1 MDKPQAEVDYEAL
14 LLLWMHD
21 PVDKAWDIHG
31 HVARAARYASTVL
44 GSEVTREGLK
54 FEADG
59 MASAYER
66 LPLMDGGAGGY
77 KIQVQRGSLEL
88 RHPLSGKMRHLQLEE
103 SRPDLTEAYRRSV
116 SGAVT
121 NQQKFLA
128 LWSKLPGEA
137 ARVAPGIERIP
148 ADTRNPDHTIWQ
160 HLDTTAGIGLT
171 KLPGGGGIALLR
183 FQLGPVQKFISASRS
198 IADLMTSSYLL
209 CDLTFAGIEAVLERC
224 GPTAI
229 VSPSLRGLAHMNR
242 WLRSKGIEVDED
254 KEALAR
260 ASIPNLFLA
269 IVPVNWADS
278 LQEGILENVKR
289 RWAEIC
295 ESVRQRVDRELGKE
309 FPGWDQNWQAQ
320 VENYF
325 ELNCV
330 AFRLADFKPKTF
342 GLELDDKGVKALQQ
356 LTKYQNSGEA
366 GLWQAAVSYSA
377 LLMEAQRRIQH
388 IPQYA
393 VSGAIQEKCSL
404 LGSYERLGPD
414 TSAEQ
419 DRFWKAVHSLDGGER
434 EDAGQESD
442 RMSAIALVKRRAL
455 KDHYRPRY
463 GITLP
468 EALDTHAMAKRSKA
482 PNPTAYY
489 AMLMMDGDEMGK
501 WLSGQKSPKLRDVLE
516 TGAREWFEKKGAG
529 EALEERRPVSP
540 ALHETISAGLNR
552 FSTRSVP
559 EIIQNHNGVLIYS
572 GGDDVLAALPLDRG
586 LAAAM
591 AIERAFREDD
601 VMGETAT
608 ISAGLVIAHSREDL
622 RLVLE
627 AARASEKRAKQE
639 GRNRLALTVMRRNGE
654 QATVVAPWSLA
665 PRMDALRLKFL
676 HTEATDR
683 WSYRMRTQQ
692 AIWSVLPE
700 GAFAQE
706 LRRQI
711 LKSEAKDQSF
721 LEDWQEFRKVSP
733 GPIGAAGLAFL
744 QWIQSCSFLARTGD
758 QRED

>member
-1 MDKPQAEVDYEAL
+1 MDRSQLEVDYEAM

-31 HVARAARYASTVL
+31 HVARAARYATAVL
-44 GSEVTREGLK
+44 GREVTAQGLK
-54 FEADG
+54 FGADG
-59 MASAYER
+59 LASAYER
-66 LPLMDGGAGGY
+66 LPLMDGREGGY
-77 KIQVQRGSLEL
+77 KVEVRRGSLEL

-116 SGAVT
+116 VGAES

-128 LWSKLPGEA
+128 LWSRLPAEA
-137 ARVAPGIERIP
+137 ARLAPGIERIP

-171 KLPGGGGIALLR
+171 KLAGGGGIALLR
-183 FQLGPVQKFISASRS
+183 FQLGPVQKFIAASRS

-209 CDLTFAGIEAVLERC
+209 SDLTFAGMEVLLEQC

-229 VSPSLRGLAHMNR
+229 VSPSLRGLAHMDR
-242 WLRSKGIEVDED
+242 WLRTKGIAVEED
-254 KEALAR
+254 REALSQ

-269 IVPVNWADS
+269 IVPANWADR
-278 LQEGILENVKR
+278 LRQGIVDNVNR
-289 RWAEIC
+289 RWSEIC
-295 ESVRQRVDRELGKE
+295 ESVRQRVDAEVGKK
-309 FPGWDQNWQAQ
+309 FAGWDQNWNAQ
-320 VENYF
+320 VEGYF

-330 AFRLADFKPKTF
+330 SFRLKDLEPKAF
-342 GLELDDKGVKALQQ
+342 GLELDDKGVKALQE

-366 GLWQAAVSYSA
+366 GLWQAAVRYSR
-377 LLMEAQRRIQH
+377 LLMEAQRRVQH
-388 IPQYA
+388 IPKYA
-393 VSGAIQEKCSL
+393 ASGVIQEKCSL
-404 LGSYERLGPD
+404 LGSYERLGPE
-414 TSAEQ
+414 TAVEQ
-419 DRFWKAVHSLDGGER
+419 EQFWKAVHLLDGGER

-442 RMSAIALVKRRAL
+442 RMSAIALVKRRAM
-455 KDHYRPRY
+455 KDHYRGRY
-463 GITLP
+463 GITPP
-468 EALDTHAMAKRSKA
+468 ELLDTHAMAKRAKA

-501 WLSGQKSPKLRDVLE
+501 WLSGEKSPKLRDVLE
-516 TGAREWFEKKGAG
+516 TGAAEWFEKKGAAKAM
-529 EALEERRPVSP
+529 EHKRPVSP

-552 FSTRSVP
+552 FSTRYVP
-559 EIIQNHNGVLIYS
+559 EIVHKHNGLLIYC

-586 LAAAM
+586 LRAAM
-591 AIERAFREDD
+591 AIERAFREDE

-627 AARASEKRAKQE
+627 AARYSEKRAKQE

-654 QATVVAPWSLA
+654 QATVVAPWTLV
-665 PRMDALRLKFL
+665 PRMDELRLKFL
-676 HTEATDR
+676 NTEATDR

-692 AIWSVLPE
+692 PIWSVLPE
-700 GAFAQE
+700 AAFPKE
-706 LRRQI
+706 LKRQI
-711 LKSEAKDQSF
+711 LKSEAKDESF
-721 LEDWQEFRKVSP
+721 LEDWQEFRKVTP

-744 QWIQSCSFLARTGD
+744 QWIQSCSFLARTSD